1 MKLFLNNALRMH
13 RYIGI
18 ALFFCLVAIGNVAY
32 GQSPENTALSV
43 FQSKV
48 TVSNSGVIVPTVVE
62 VPFAQITLNR
72 VGFLVREIGTGK
84 LIPSYFKQS
93 IIESK
98 EPLFARSTF
107 GSGTQLVVDNNPISM
122 FSFPLKG
129 DQEISTVDIAVSS
142 GNPITSS
149 RLYLELAKNVTVP
162 LSIKITAK
170 DTNGI
175 DQTIVAT
182 RPVTSNTILFPETS
196 ARFWNV
202 TLQYNQPLRI
212 AELRFAQ
219 DDAATQAEQSLRFLA
234 QKGMTYEVF
243 FNPDQ
248 AFIGATSESGDLQ
261 DDTNVRIVQALKIEK
276 NALYVPAD
284 VDYDGILDT
293 NDNCPAESN
302 SDQEDVDTNGI
313 GDSCDDFDR
322 DAILNNVDNCANN
335 PNMNQSDEDGDG
347 IGDVCDDQESRITER
362 YMWVPWVGMGIA
374 FLVLIVL
381 FILVG
386 TKPKQTPAV

>member
-122 FSFPLKG
+122 FSFPLK
-129 DQEISTVDIAVSS
+129 
-142 GNPITSS
+142 
-149 RLYLELAKNVTVP
+149 
-162 LSIKITAK
+162 
-170 DTNGI
+170 
-175 DQTIVAT
+175 
-182 RPVTSNTILFPETS
+182 
-196 ARFWNV
+196 
-202 TLQYNQPLRI
+202 
-212 AELRFAQ
+212 
-219 DDAATQAEQSLRFLA
+219 
-234 QKGMTYEVF
+234 
-243 FNPDQ
+243 
-248 AFIGATSESGDLQ
+248 
-261 DDTNVRIVQALKIEK
+261 EK
-276 NALYVPAD
+276 
-284 VDYDGILDT
+284 
-293 NDNCPAESN
+293 EKK
-302 SDQEDVDTNGI
+302 EKK
-313 GDSCDDFDR
+313 
-322 DAILNNVDNCANN
+322 
-335 PNMNQSDEDGDG
+335 E
-347 IGDVCDDQESRITER
+347 
-362 YMWVPWVGMGIA
+362 
-374 FLVLIVL
+374 
-381 FILVG
+381 
-386 TKPKQTPAV
+386 